1 MEKCVVKGFSAV
13 LIGTLLLIPRMA
25 LAQVPSLFATFSQQ
39 NSTPSFDFL
48 SSGGVG
54 TFGLAS
60 AIPVNFQYQTANG
73 FGAAIGQNIPAKL
86 TMSSSTAGPAFNDS
100 GILVQPLQN
109 IEMRFTSASAAP
121 DSGDLLHVFLTTG
134 NFIGQPGG
142 QTGVLTGTQSATS
155 SSVVNFA
162 SQYLDFSV
170 PLVNK
175 NFAVSFTSVDPTLGI
190 GGDGNLS
197 PFMATGTGNF
207 GSAPKPGTKAIPEPG
222 TLALAGLGILALT
235 VRKRR

>member
-1 MEKCVVKGFSAV
+1 MKIGIRAALTGV
-13 LIGTLLLIPRMA
+13 LMLLSGVA
-25 LAQVPSLFATFSQQ
+25 HAQVPSLFATFSQE
-39 NSTPSFDFL
+39 NSTPSFQFQ
-48 SSGGVG
+48 SAGGSGN
-54 TFGLAS
+54 FGLAS

-73 FGAAIGQNIPAKL
+73 FGAAVGQNIAAKL
-86 TMSSSTAGPAFNDS
+86 TMSSNTSGAAFNDA
-100 GILVQPLQN
+100 GLLVQPLQN
-109 IEMRFTSASAAP
+109 IEMRFTSLGAAP
-121 DSGDLLHVFLTTG
+121 DSGDLLRVFLTTG

-155 SSVVNFA
+155 SSVVNFD
-162 SQYLDFSV
+162 SSYLDFSV

-175 NFAVSFTSVDPTLGI
+175 NFAVSFTSVDPALGI

-207 GSAPKPGTKAIPEPG
+207 GSAPKPGTKAIPEPS